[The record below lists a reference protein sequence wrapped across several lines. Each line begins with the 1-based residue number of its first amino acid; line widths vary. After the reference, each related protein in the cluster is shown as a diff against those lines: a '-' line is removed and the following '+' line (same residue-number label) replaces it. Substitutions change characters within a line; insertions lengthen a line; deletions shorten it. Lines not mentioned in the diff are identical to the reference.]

1 MRSIFADEKPTA
13 LRLVYARQTP
23 EVVLAV
29 LRAALPSKNQITLS
43 FNGAKF
49 AESALNSLIIP
60 RGIIAFVCLDFPKF
74 IAVKMRST
82 LKPYFLDG
90 CDEDLRRRTVRTSSE
105 DLPQQAKKTALRL
118 DGVQI
123 SLG

>member
-1 MRSIFADEKPTA
+1 M
-13 LRLVYARQTP
+13 
-23 EVVLAV
+23 
-29 LRAALPSKNQITLS
+29 PSKNQITLS
-43 FNGAKF
+43 FSGAKF
-49 AESALNSLIIP
+49 VKSALNSLIIP

-90 CDEDLRRRTVRTSSE
+90 CDEDLRRRTVRTSSK

-118 DGVQI
+118 DGVRI
-123 SLG
+123 PLG